1 MMNMIDKVLHGDR
14 LALARLITHVENDT
28 PQGQESIDR
37 LFPHTG
43 HAHLIGITG
52 SSGAGKS
59 TLVNALV
66 KTMRQADPQQQVGVI
81 AVDPTS
87 PFSGGALLGDRVRMR
102 DLAADPQVFV
112 RSMATRGSLGGLAST
127 TFAVA
132 LVLDAAGFN
141 PILVE
146 TVGAG
151 QAEVEIASL
160 AHTTLVVEAPGLGDE
175 VQAIKAGIL
184 EIADV
189 LVVNKA
195 DRPGAEA
202 VVQALKSMLE
212 IGNAV
217 HAGEKQAEQWIPP
230 IIKTTATLGQGM
242 PELNKAIH
250 THMAFLQEGNRWQ
263 GVERKRIQRWMELL
277 FHNTLLS
284 KLQSANSQKKFETV
298 LTSVVDR
305 ELSPSQ
311 AIQQLIKG

>member
-1 MMNMIDKVLHGDR
+1 MDLIDKVLKGDR

-28 PQGQESIDR
+28 PQGQEAIDR

-52 SSGAGKS
+52 PSGAGKS

-66 KTMRQADPQQQVGVI
+66 KTMRQDDPHQQVGII

-87 PFSGGALLGDRVRMR
+87 PFSGGALLGDRLRMR

-112 RSMATRGSLGGLAST
+112 RSMATRGSLGGLAKT
-127 TFAVA
+127 TFGVA
-132 LVLDAAGFN
+132 LVLDAGGFN

-151 QAEVEIASL
+151 QSEVEIASL

-195 DRPGAEA
+195 DRPGVEA
-202 VVQALKSMLE
+202 VEQALKSMLE

-217 HAGEKQAEQWIPP
+217 HTGEKQTEHWAPP

-242 PELNKAIH
+242 PELSKAIH
-250 THMAFLQEGNRWQ
+250 AHMAFLQEGNRWQ

-277 FHNTLLS
+277 FQNTLYS
-284 KLQSANSQKKFETV
+284 KWQSANSQKKFEMV

-305 ELSPSQ
+305 TLSPSQ
-311 AIQQLIKG
+311 AIQKLINN